1 MVDFKLLLSRE
12 AFVKQ
17 KPIWNNADFL
27 GQFIWD
33 QNTITPFFHK
43 SPDYI
48 FNWSGEKYISKHFM
62 YFSDFM
68 VYYVSHHN
76 IHTFETGLMLLHCK
90 DEDYFEDYHLD
101 LQQAIMRLLDMFG
114 GM

>member
-1 MVDFKLLLSRE
+1 
-12 AFVKQ
+12 
-17 KPIWNNADFL
+17 
-27 GQFIWD
+27 
-33 QNTITPFFHK
+33 
-43 SPDYI
+43 
-48 FNWSGEKYISKHFM
+48 M

-76 IHTFETGLMLLHCK
+76 IHTFGTGLMLLHCK
-90 DEDYFEDYHLD
+90 DYFEDYHLD

>member
-1 MVDFKLLLSRE
+1 
-12 AFVKQ
+12 
-17 KPIWNNADFL
+17 
-27 GQFIWD
+27 
-33 QNTITPFFHK
+33 
-43 SPDYI
+43 
-48 FNWSGEKYISKHFM
+48 M